1 MRTCTPVGCG
11 EATAISPSR
20 REQFASGRFVL
31 AAVGSGGTP
40 EPGSW
45 PAVAR
50 TAFPSKE
57 DRESTHQAGFQAHLG
72 ERVDDELLV
81 SVLRRYAKH
90 GLRRAR

>member
-11 EATAISPSR
+11 EATAVNPSR
-20 REQFASGRFVL
+20 REQFASGRFVP

-45 PAVAR
+45 PADAR
-50 TAFPSKE
+50 TAFPSEE
-57 DRESTHQAGFQAHLG
+57 DRESTHRAGFQAHLG
-72 ERVDDELLV
+72 KPADNERLV
-81 SVLRRYAKH
+81 SVLWRYAKH